1 MPDGVEIEFFADD
14 FVNGTILVIRWTIQ
28 WHLRTNVHN
37 SGVFLRSRLC
47 CGLIRD
53 YLVQRVEHGAVQS
66 RADVV
71 SALEEVGF
79 EVPRQGKNYVTA
91 RDPDS
96 GKRWRLR
103 GALYEHDFQPERLD
117 FPAAQPA
124 GGRPQADGGDGRE
137 FEQLGESLS
146 AVASD
151 ALRSI
156 EADTAAATA
165 RVSVLLRRAWLR
177 SLVVG
182 LSLFLGFSGGRWA
195 TMHLS
200 RSIEHRIETL
210 ATVNVQ
216 IEQARETLFEIEE
229 TTWGV
234 TLREIDGER
243 IVVLPAGT
251 LNYPPLTLGGRPAV
265 KLSRE

>member
-1 MPDGVEIEFFADD
+1 MTSSPNDL
-14 FVNGTILVIRWTIQ
+14 TSR
-28 WHLRTNVHN
+28 
-37 SGVFLRSRLC
+37 LRSRL
-47 CGLIRD
+47 
-53 YLVQRVEHGAVQS
+53 E
-66 RADVV
+66 ADRRQI
-71 SALEEVGF
+71 EE
-79 EVPRQGKNYVTA
+79 TA
-91 RDPDS
+91 
-96 GKRWRLR
+96 
-103 GALYEHDFQPERLD
+103 A
-117 FPAAQPA
+117 
-124 GGRPQADGGDGRE
+124 RE
-137 FEQLGESLS
+137 LEQLGESLS

-177 SLVVG
+177 PLVVG
-182 LSLFLGFSGGRWA
+182 LSLFLGFSGGSWA
-195 TMHLS
+195 TMQWLS

-216 IEQARETLFEIEE
+216 IEQARETLAEIEE